1 MLTYDIVAE
10 IATFLGPSDVVTCQG
25 GDREVRT
32 SPLAGSRVVR
42 ALAG

>member
-1 MLTYDIVAE
+1 MLTYDILAE
-10 IATFLGPSDVVTCQG
+10 IATFLGPPDVVTCQG

-32 SPLAGSRVVR
+32 SRLVGSCVVR